1 MGDVGDITHR
11 LPAVA
16 EPQFRR
22 LGHFSFTSAT
32 AHMVPMFESSARAP
46 SRAPPGVAGAS
57 YSTVASGAAPLDLG
71 ESAYRGRPAVPTKRV
86 ARLVLTRLYGPTVRL
101 NRDLAWTCC

>member
-22 LGHFSFTSAT
+22 LGHFSFKSAT

-46 SRAPPGVAGAS
+46 SRAHPRRRGSPLLSRGVG
-57 YSTVASGAAPLDLG
+57 
-71 ESAYRGRPAVPTKRV
+71 GRTA
-86 ARLVLTRLYGPTVRL
+86 
-101 NRDLAWTCC
+101 

>member
-32 AHMVPMFESSARAP
+32 AHMVPMFESSAGAIP
-46 SRAPPGVAGAS
+46 RAPPAS
-57 YSTVASGAAPLDLG
+57 REPLTQPWRRGPHRLTSASPLTEVDLPC
-71 ESAYRGRPAVPTKRV
+71 R
-86 ARLVLTRLYGPTVRL
+86 
-101 NRDLAWTCC
+101 